1 MADQNGINERQRE
14 LFIRKST
21 RVAASYLKRAKEL
34 SELPDA
40 AKPFFDVLENT
51 YVNNV
56 KEITKLENTSPS
68 DFTHCGTE
76 LLRMAD
82 IQKTEDRKSIGTLC
96 VMVPAE
102 LVYAAGAMPVRLCS
116 GSYTAYSIGDDYIP
130 RDACP
135 LVKAVMG
142 FGKIKALPAFD
153 NCSLLVVPVTCDCKK
168 KLAGTIDS
176 VKDTIPLHIPPLKKD
191 DADTEIF
198 LKELYRLIPLL
209 ENVTGKQVTAK
220 SLAEGINMVGNAQ
233 YEMSEFLKYRRHDLS
248 LMSGTQVMA
257 VMNAYSYMPVNLWA
271 EQMHRLNE
279 ELKLRF
285 SQGRF
290 VSRKN
295 QPRVLVTGSPIAF
308 PNIKVPLLIEEMG
321 GVLAADETCMGE
333 RGLYDP
339 VSVIDASFDGMMRS
353 LASRYTKP
361 CTCPVF
367 VDNSQRIYRIKQMI
381 KEHKIQGVIYHVLR
395 GCLVYDYEYQ
405 LMEEAMGKMDIPIIR
420 VESDYNEEDVE
431 QLRIRIEAFIELI
444 KLKELKKEA

>member
-51 YVNNV
+51 YV
-56 KEITKLENTSPS
+56 KL
-68 DFTHCGTE
+68 
-76 LLRMAD
+76 AD
-82 IQKTEDRKSIGTLC
+82 IQKPEDRKSIGTLC

-153 NCSLLVVPVTCDCKK
+153 NCSLLVAPVTCDCKK

-257 VMNAYSYMPVNLWA
+257 VMNAYSYMLVNLWA
-271 EQMHRLNE
+271 KQMHRLNE
-279 ELKLRF
+279 EMKLRL

-295 QPRVLVTGSPIAF
+295 QPRILVTGSPIAF

-339 VSVIDASFDGMMRS
+339 VSVIDAGFDGMMRS

-444 KLKELKKEA
+444 KMRTSA